1 MNMYVRRL
9 YMLGAVLLVLFVAAC
24 GDSGSSTSVNLT
36 GWATVADNA
45 DLVPGTS
52 RVFNGYNQPS
62 VNAYGVVVFRGRTVG
77 PNPVHGIYVR
87 QMNYPKLLGVMA
99 VNKITAVPFP
109 NNTGS
114 TFIEFPSFP
123 RIGVRYNAVVTRG
136 QSQPVWNYALA
147 DGTETQIGTSGVYTN
162 ANGLLTATSQ
172 LGAVPGLEYFQVPGA
187 AAGIRFDQ
195 FPGAPSITQGSIV
208 VFKGNYTDSAGN
220 AQTGVYYRDVL
231 VADGQSPVQLIAN
244 STMPIPGGTT
254 IFGSTAPPSAAYG
267 KAVFLG
273 VDNEDSPTQGAV
285 YLASL
290 VPNPPLRP
298 LVSIGEQV
306 PGEADGTVFNRLGE
320 ALSFDGRYVGF
331 WGAWG
336 TDTMTVTVQCASEGN
351 KDRLAYCIQQSPN
364 GDGIYTQQDPVHQ
377 GFFVYDTDTG
387 QLSTIAKTGAEF
399 SDFVYWN
406 FSGRVPGTGSSNEG
420 DSEDFEPARWRYS
433 SFIAV
438 SANMSGFRAAF
449 KATTSVI
456 PPVNG
461 IYLVK
466 SPSATATPKPILDTT
481 MSGQV
486 LDPAAPADS
495 LISELG
501 LERDGLR
508 GSWLAVSAKM
518 VEPTVTDASESEG
531 WAGVYVLRLGL

>member
-1 MNMYVRRL
+1 MNGHVRRL
-9 YMLGAVLLVLFVAAC
+9 GMLGAVLLVLSVAAC
-24 GDSGSSTSVNLT
+24 GDSGSSTPVSLT

-87 QMNYPKLLGVMA
+87 QMGYPEPLGVMA
-99 VNKITAVPFP
+99 VNNITAVPSP

-136 QSQPVWNYALA
+136 QSQPVWNYTLA
-147 DGTETQIGTSGVYTN
+147 DGTETQIGTSGVYTS
-162 ANGLLTATSQ
+162 ANGLLTAASQ

-187 AAGIRFDQ
+187 AAGVRFDQ
-195 FPGAPSITQGSIV
+195 FPGAPSITQGRIV

-231 VADGQSPVQLIAN
+231 AAEGQSPVQLIAN

-273 VDNEDSPTQGAV
+273 VDNEDSPTQGAI

-306 PGEADGTVFNRLGE
+306 PGESDGTVFNRLGE

-336 TDTMTVTVQCASEGN
+336 TDTRTVTVQCASEGN

-420 DSEDFEPARWRYS
+420 DSGDFEPARWRYS

-438 SANMSGFRAAF
+438 SADMSGFQVAF
-449 KATTSVI
+449 KAATMAI
-456 PPVNG
+456 PPVDG
-461 IYLVK
+461 IYLVQ
-466 SPSATATPKPILDTT
+466 SPSATATPILDTT

-518 VEPTVTDASESEG
+518 VEPTVTDTSESEG

>member
-1 MNMYVRRL
+1 MKMYVRWL
-9 YMLGAVLLVLFVAAC
+9 FMLGAVLLVLFVAAC
-24 GDSGSSTSVNLT
+24 RDSGSSTPVSLT

-87 QMNYPKLLGVMA
+87 QMSYPELLGVMA

-123 RIGVRYNAVVTRG
+123 RIGVRYSAVVTRG
-136 QSQPVWNYALA
+136 QSQPVWNYTLA
-147 DGTETQIGTSGVYTN
+147 DGTETQVGTSGVYTS
-162 ANGLLTATSQ
+162 ANGLLTAASQ
-172 LGAVPGLEYFQVPGA
+172 LGVVPGLEYFQVPGA

-195 FPGAPSITQGSIV
+195 FPGAPSITQGRIV

-231 VADGQSPVQLIAN
+231 AAGGQSPVQLIAN
-244 STMPIPGGTT
+244 STMPIPGGTA

-273 VDNEDSPTQGAV
+273 VDNENSPTQGAI
-285 YLASL
+285 YLTPL

-298 LVSIGEQV
+298 LVSIGDQV

-320 ALSFDGRYVGF
+320 ALSFDGRYIGF

-438 SANMSGFRAAF
+438 SADMSGFRVAF
-449 KATTSVI
+449 KATTSAV
-456 PPVNG
+456 PSVNG
-461 IYLVK
+461 IYLVQ
-466 SPSATATPKPILDTT
+466 SPVATAMPTPILDTT

-531 WAGVYVLRLGL
+531 WAGVYVIRLGM